1 MNKNANRA
9 CTDLTGAIS
18 LRAPLPLEYK
28 FPVTAAVKNAIPT
41 DKQITSYIQ
50 PSAMTLMG
58 AWPTPLGF
66 VSVVSTIDSAS
77 VRIYHSGR

>member
-1 MNKNANRA
+1 MNKKANRA

-18 LRAPLPLEYK
+18 LRTPLPLEYK

-50 PSAMTLMG
+50 PSAMTLIG
-58 AWPTPLGF
+58 AWSSLLGL
-66 VSVVSTIDSAS
+66 VSVVSTIDGAC
-77 VRIYHSGR
+77 VRMIPLG